1 VREAAAVILAKAR
14 LGRSAT
20 ELTGKFKDRGC
31 AFTRSSM
38 LGVTIGWL
46 ISVESSGVL
55 SSLYLRYSCYQPL
68 YVS

>member
-1 VREAAAVILAKAR
+1 VREVAAVILAKAR

-20 ELTGKFKDRGC
+20 ELAGRFKDRGC
-31 AFTRSSM
+31 VFTWSSM

-68 YVS
+68 YVC

>member
-31 AFTRSSM
+31 AFTWSSM
-38 LGVTIGWL
+38 LGVAIGWL
-46 ISVESSGVL
+46 ISLESSGVL
-55 SSLYLRYSCYQPL
+55 SNLYLRYSGYQPL
-68 YVS
+68 

>member
-55 SSLYLRYSCYQPL
+55 SSLYLRYSGYQSL

>member
-1 VREAAAVILAKAR
+1 MGEVAAVILAKAR
-14 LGRSAT
+14 LGRSTT

-46 ISVESSGVL
+46 ISV
-55 SSLYLRYSCYQPL
+55 
-68 YVS
+68 

>member
-1 VREAAAVILAKAR
+1 VGEVAAVILARAR

-20 ELTGKFKDRGC
+20 ELTGKFKDRGF

-55 SSLYLRYSCYQPL
+55 SSLYLRYSGYQPL
-68 YVS
+68 HLC

>member
-1 VREAAAVILAKAR
+1 VGEATAVILAKAKIE
-14 LGRSAT
+14 RSAT

-38 LGVTIGWL
+38 LGVIIGWL

-55 SSLYLRYSCYQPL
+55 SSL
-68 YVS
+68 

>member
-1 VREAAAVILAKAR
+1 VGEATAVILAKAKIE
-14 LGRSAT
+14 RSAT

-46 ISVESSGVL
+46 ISV
-55 SSLYLRYSCYQPL
+55 
-68 YVS
+68 